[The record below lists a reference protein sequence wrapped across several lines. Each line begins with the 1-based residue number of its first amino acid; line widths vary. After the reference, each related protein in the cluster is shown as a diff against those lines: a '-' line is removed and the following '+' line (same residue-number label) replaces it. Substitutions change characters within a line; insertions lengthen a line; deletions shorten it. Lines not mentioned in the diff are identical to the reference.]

1 METFRLQHGREKGM
15 RLNAVFPL
23 LMLVMV
29 SGCRAGE
36 AQAPEDTG
44 EMPYGE
50 VDFAFFTPRA
60 LPAVVTKALIIDN
73 EKVVSTFRTLDSTQ
87 SDPDVVGT
95 WNNTTYGVG
104 IQFNK
109 VRHPPALM
117 LFCWDSVIDKK
128 TYETRITFSSALR
141 KKMSVPTGKD
151 RRGNTAWYKTLL
163 FGLAP
168 EGKVRIWLQNSG
180 PAANMPVKPVKITTL
195 SGDKLDV
202 CKGITEHPN
211 GYVYYGE
218 TPAFVIGKTYPYGN
232 W

>member
-1 METFRLQHGREKGM
+1 MKLKA
-15 RLNAVFPL
+15 LFPL
-23 LMLVMV
+23 LMLVMI

-36 AQAPEDTG
+36 AQTPEDTG

-50 VDFAFFTPRA
+50 VGFAFFTPQA

-95 WNNTTYGVG
+95 WNSRTYDGG

-109 VRHPPALM
+109 VRHPPAQM

-141 KKMSVPTGKD
+141 EKMSVPTGRD
-151 RRGNTAWYKTLL
+151 RRGHTAWYKTLL

-168 EGKVRIWLQNSG
+168 EGKVRIWLQNSAG
-180 PAANMPVKPVKITTL
+180 GDNLPVEPVKITTL
-195 SGDKLDV
+195 SGDKLDA
-202 CKGITEHPN
+202 CKDVPSRIDFNYSIPD
-211 GYVYYGE
+211 GYDQDIKD
-218 TPAFVIGKTYPYGN
+218 FIKGKNYPYGS

>member
-1 METFRLQHGREKGM
+1 M
-15 RLNAVFPL
+15 RLKTLFPL

-36 AQAPEDTG
+36 AQTPEDTG

-73 EKVVSTFRTLDSTQ
+73 EKVVSTYRTLDSIQ
-87 SDPDVVGT
+87 ENPDSVGS
-95 WNNTTYGVG
+95 WSSRVSRHA
-104 IQFNK
+104 QFNK
-109 VRHPPALM
+109 ARHPPAQM

-128 TYETRITFSSALR
+128 TYETHITFSSALR
-141 KKMSVPTGKD
+141 EKMSVPTGKD
-151 RRGNTAWYKTLL
+151 WRGDTAWYDTLL

-168 EGKVRIWLQNSG
+168 EGKVRIWLQNSA
-180 PAANMPVKPVKITTL
+180 PVANLPVEPVKITTL
-195 SGDKLDV
+195 SGDKLDA
-202 CKGITEHPN
+202 CKDVPSRIDFNYSIPD
-211 GYVYYGE
+211 GYDQDIKD
-218 TPAFVIGKTYPYGN
+218 FIKGKAYPYGN

>member
-1 METFRLQHGREKGM
+1 M

-36 AQAPEDTG
+36 AQTPEDTG

-50 VDFAFFTPRA
+50 VGFAFFTPRA

-109 VRHPPALM
+109 VRHSPALM

-141 KKMSVPTGKD
+141 KKMSIPTGKD

-180 PAANMPVKPVKITTL
+180 PAANMPVEPVKIATL
-195 SGDKLDV
+195 SGDKLDA

-218 TPAFVIGKTYPYGN
+218 TPEFIKGKSYPYGN

>member
-1 METFRLQHGREKGM
+1 M
-15 RLNAVFPL
+15 RLKSLFPL
-23 LMLVMV
+23 VMLVMV

-36 AQAPEDTG
+36 AQTPEDTG

-50 VDFAFFTPRA
+50 VGFAFFTPRT

-73 EKVVSTFRTLDSTQ
+73 EKVVSTYRTLDSTQ
-87 SDPDVVGT
+87 ENPESVGR
-95 WNNTTYGVG
+95 WSSRVSRHA
-104 IQFNK
+104 QFNK

-141 KKMSVPTGKD
+141 EKMSVPTGRD

-168 EGKVRIWLQNSG
+168 EGKVRIWLQNSAG
-180 PAANMPVKPVKITTL
+180 GDNLPVEPVKITTL
-195 SGDKLDV
+195 SGDKLDA
-202 CKGITEHPN
+202 CKGITQSDFSY
-211 GYVYYGE
+211 GYDQDIKD
-218 TPAFVIGKTYPYGN
+218 FIKGKQYPYGS

>member
-1 METFRLQHGREKGM
+1 M
-15 RLNAVFPL
+15 RLKTLFPL

-36 AQAPEDTG
+36 AQTPEDTG

-73 EKVVSTFRTLDSTQ
+73 EKVVSTYRTLDSIQ
-87 SDPDVVGT
+87 ENPDSVGS
-95 WNNTTYGVG
+95 WSSRVSRHA
-104 IQFNK
+104 QFNK
-109 VRHPPALM
+109 ARHPPAQM

-128 TYETRITFSSALR
+128 TYETRITFSPALR
-141 KKMSVPTGKD
+141 EKMSVPTGKD
-151 RRGNTAWYKTLL
+151 WRGDTAWYDTLL

-168 EGKVRIWLQNSG
+168 EGKVRIWLQNSA
-180 PAANMPVKPVKITTL
+180 PVANLPVEPVKITTL
-195 SGDKLDV
+195 SGDKLDA
-202 CKGITEHPN
+202 CKDVPSRIDFNYSIPD
-211 GYVYYGE
+211 GYDQDIKD
-218 TPAFVIGKTYPYGN
+218 FIKGKAYPYGN